1 MSTSMIYLIY
11 GLDNFRSGEY
21 LNELISFYQK
31 QKPFYFSFDFE
42 DNFSSNLDLS
52 EIKELITGHTL
63 FATTKLIIFKNLLNN
78 SLESMLADLFKI
90 LDKANINKSKSILV
104 IFYENNAIKS
114 KSILKWFKNNTR
126 HIKEF
131 PNFKPRELLAWLD
144 GESRHLGFRL
154 TKESK
159 DLLLSSFGSDTGI
172 IYYSLKKLAL
182 LKINLIN
189 RQILEEN
196 IWLPFNT
203 NVFKFLDHLAQRN
216 IALATKLLMQEIKED
231 NSLKNMLYLL
241 SMINFEFRSLL
252 LVKENQSFSL
262 IELRRRTGLNPYVL
276 SKIHPLAKQFTL
288 DELKKIYHQLL
299 LCDERIKRGLMPAE
313 VALPILILDIKQILT
328 N

>member
-1 MSTSMIYLIY
+1 
-11 GLDNFRSGEY
+11 
-21 LNELISFYQK
+21 
-31 QKPFYFSFDFE
+31 
-42 DNFSSNLDLS
+42 
-52 EIKELITGHTL
+52 
-63 FATTKLIIFKNLLNN
+63 
-78 SLESMLADLFKI
+78 MLVDLFKI
-90 LDKANINKSKSILV
+90 LDKANVNKSKSILV

-114 KSILKWFKNNTR
+114 KSVLKWFKNNTR

-144 GESRHLGFRL
+144 EESRHLGFRL

-182 LKINLIN
+182 LKINLVD

-203 NVFKFLDHLAQRN
+203 NVFNILDNLAQRN

-252 LVKENQSFSL
+252 LVKENQGLSL
-262 IELRRRTGLNPYVL
+262 TELRRRTGLNPYVL
-276 SKIHPLAKQFTL
+276 SKIYPLTKQFTL
-288 DELKKIYHQLL
+288 DGLKKIYHQLL